1 MVTTKPQAA
10 FVPAIGDRLPE
21 YTERLF
27 AIKECPFWIHE
38 SRVSD
43 LLGLPR
49 TSEFGQSEVLTCLL
63 LCIKKGYGGDRRAKP
78 MSTRVATGVTGVD
91 LSSQNNGTR
100 VCYQQF
106 GEEVSFPRGELSFS
120 DEAVRRQPRW
130 FRFGDSCSI
139 DVDEQIEIVTADPDP
154 ALQP

>member
-63 LCIKKGYGGDRRAKP
+63 LCIKKGYGQRHAFYIICRGKRRSVVP
-78 MSTRVATGVTGVD
+78 
-91 LSSQNNGTR
+91 N
-100 VCYQQF
+100 C
-106 GEEVSFPRGELSFS
+106 
-120 DEAVRRQPRW
+120 
-130 FRFGDSCSI
+130 
-139 DVDEQIEIVTADPDP
+139 EIVC
-154 ALQP
+154 